1 MSEFKTLATCKPS
14 EFLRQTIKIKKA
26 VQNWLNITDIMSIIK
41 KAAPQELIPSDAT
54 EFEKLAIAQKNMEAR
69 RKQIIKNIDE
79 AFDAVLEEHPDET
92 LKILA
97 LCCFIDPEK
106 ADDHKVSDYIKA
118 FNSLI
123 SDKTTIDFFVS
134 LAQLGQMNISDVAK
148 A

>member
-14 EFLRQTIKIKKA
+14 EFLRQTVKIKKA

-41 KAAPQELIPSDAT
+41 KAAPQELIPENAT

-106 ADDHKVSDYIKA
+106 ADDHEVSDYIKA